1 MRTLLTAMLLLLVGL
16 GSLTTARTQETVIE
30 VYKSPT

>member
-1 MRTLLTAMLLLLVGL
+1 MRTLLTAMLLLAGL
-16 GSLTTARTQETVIE
+16 GSLMTARTQETVIE

>member
-16 GSLTTARTQETVIE
+16 GSTTAQSQNPVIE
-30 VYKSPT
+30 GYKSPT